1 MRKYILTCFLKGSE
15 YNLNPFDPPSLAAKT
30 DICLF
35 LLRLRYKEKLTS
47 FYYGR
52 QYCNCGTHKEG
63 NDGFQHKV

>member
-52 QYCNCGTHKEG
+52 QY
-63 NDGFQHKV
+63 